1 MHVQISAYVIYE
13 LLVRLNEL
21 DPLVGSYE
29 SYQKIK
35 GGVLVYSSGGN
46 LMVPEY
52 LLEQQFRSPDTIQ
65 FTELT
70 TVLASFNQ
78 RV

>member
-1 MHVQISAYVIYE
+1 MQISAYVIYE

-21 DPLVGSYE
+21 DPQVGSYE

-35 GGVLVYSSGGN
+35 GGVLVFSSGGN

-52 LLEQQFRSPDTIQ
+52 LLEQQFRSPDLIKLI
-65 FTELT
+65 ELS
-70 TVLASFNQ
+70 TVLASFTPHS
-78 RV
+78 

>member
-1 MHVQISAYVIYE
+1 MQISAYVIYE

-21 DPLVGSYE
+21 DPQVGFYE

-35 GGVLVYSSGGN
+35 GGVLVFSSGGN

-52 LLEQQFRSPDTIQ
+52 LLEQQFRSPDAIK
-65 FTELT
+65 FIELS
-70 TVLASFNQ
+70 TVLASFTH
-78 RV
+78 RS